1 MTLFAARILSLAS
14 ILVALSG
21 CAHRLSGPIHGI
33 DGPAWIAAG
42 AESQIAPIEVVH
54 RLILIGD
61 AGLFLEDDPTLA
73 ALDEWATSVESSTAL
88 FLGDNI
94 YSEGLTDDDRE
105 RGEKILGQQ
114 LAATAVRK
122 IFIPGNHDWGL
133 LPKNY
138 DAKAIQNQQ
147 SFVDGWPAGNAEFI
161 PKAGCMGPTTRV
173 LRGREGDSKA
183 IVLIALDPTLW
194 IQDGIRTVCPSATT
208 HAAHLAELDAALQ
221 KYRNDFVLVASHY
234 PMLTGGPHG
243 GLTYGFPAQ
252 MFIGPLGWLMGGLM
266 NTYESGY
273 ADWIE
278 QTQEILRR
286 NPPEIYAGGHDH
298 SLQILESGDVAGL
311 YIVSGAGARDRVST
325 VTNLPETIFAH
336 AAEGFVVVD
345 FGTRNG
351 QDASVVRIIEPITH
365 GEEPVFEMDLP

>member
-183 IVLIALDPTLW
+183 IVLIALDPTPW
-194 IQDGIRTVCPSATT
+194 IQDGIRKVCPSVTT
-208 HAAHLAELDAALQ
+208 HADHLAELDAALQ